1 MATAFFEESLQIF
14 RRDDQRSLG
23 SFYLSVQELET
34 QKNNYNVKL
43 SSRGMIDGIDSSTIV
58 SAVVRKQDFATVS
71 VQQLETIQVM
81 SIHISAWFIRYIRLN
96 NNASSACLKTAQ
108 HAMKIETEF
117 GWEYENGRE
126 KSAFLKRST
135 PKQTTRHIYTKEH
148 FGYFIS
154 EGTLCKFNH
163 EK

>member
-1 MATAFFEESLQIF
+1 MLTQTHIMATAFFEESLQIF

-81 SIHISAWFIRYIRLN
+81 SIHISA
-96 NNASSACLKTAQ
+96 
-108 HAMKIETEF
+108 
-117 GWEYENGRE
+117 
-126 KSAFLKRST
+126 
-135 PKQTTRHIYTKEH
+135 
-148 FGYFIS
+148 
-154 EGTLCKFNH
+154 
-163 EK
+163 

>member
-81 SIHISAWFIRYIRLN
+81 SIHISA
-96 NNASSACLKTAQ
+96 
-108 HAMKIETEF
+108 
-117 GWEYENGRE
+117 
-126 KSAFLKRST
+126 
-135 PKQTTRHIYTKEH
+135 
-148 FGYFIS
+148 
-154 EGTLCKFNH
+154 
-163 EK
+163 